1 VELDQGSGAADV
13 RDAEHWRRI
22 AYGSVTPFALLQSR
36 KNAVSSFSKLQS
48 SPSPY
53 DLDWQV
59 LNSFFSDN
67 FYLFIKNV
75 VN

>member
-1 VELDQGSGAADV
+1 VEVNLGSGAADV

-22 AYGSVTPFALLQSR
+22 PYGSVTPFAPLQSR

-53 DLDWQV
+53 HLDWQV
-59 LNSFFSDN
+59 LNSFFSES
-67 FYLFIKNV
+67 FYLFIY
-75 VN
+75 